1 MLDTLQSGHTNPKMK
16 INHHNKPWHHLQVD
30 NFLPPNRFA
39 EIKTLAFYEYET
51 YKRTGTNS
59 VYTDH
64 KGNDYTSRKKYT
76 RFLTHDIIPET
87 NQFFDM
93 LPEHRGYKGELK
105 KLVHW
110 AITPENYN
118 YPIHIDNASRINTCT
133 YYIWP
138 EEETGTIL
146 CKNPSRNDD
155 GDHIKADKDSDFE
168 IEVEWKPN
176 KLFVHNSI
184 PNKTWHRYASKKE
197 RIVLSIFL
205 VQPDLIKTNR
215 NQRQFLLDL

>member
-1 MLDTLQSGHTNPKMK
+1 M
-16 INHHNKPWHHLQVD
+16 QVD

-64 KGNDYTSRKKYT
+64 KGNDYTSRNKYT
-76 RFLTHDIIPET
+76 RFLTHDIVPET

-176 KLFVHNSI
+176 KLFVHNSV
-184 PNKTWHRYASKKE
+184 PNKTWHRYASKRE
-197 RIVLSIFL
+197 RVVLSVFL
-205 VQPDLIKTNR
+205 VQPDLIKKNR
-215 NQRQFLLDL
+215 NQHQYLLDL

>member
-1 MLDTLQSGHTNPKMK
+1 M
-16 INHHNKPWHHLQVD
+16 QVD
-30 NFLPPNRFA
+30 NFLPPNRLA

-64 KGNDYTSRKKYT
+64 KGNDYTSRNKYT
-76 RFLTHDIIPET
+76 RFLTHDIVPET

-146 CKNPSRNDD
+146 CKNPSSNDD

-184 PNKTWHRYASKKE
+184 PNKTWHRYASKRE
-197 RIVLSIFL
+197 RVVLSVFL
-205 VQPDLIKTNR
+205 VQPDLIKKNR
-215 NQRQFLLDL
+215 NQHQYLLDL

>member
-1 MLDTLQSGHTNPKMK
+1 M
-16 INHHNKPWHHLQVD
+16 QVD
-30 NFLPPNRFA
+30 NFLPPDRFA
-39 EIKTLAFYEYET
+39 EIKTLAHYEFET

-64 KGNDYTSRKKYT
+64 KGNDYTSRNKYT
-76 RFLTHDIIPET
+76 RFLTHDIVPET

-146 CKNPSRNDD
+146 CKNPSSNDD

-184 PNKTWHRYASKKE
+184 PNKTWHRYASKRE
-197 RIVLSIFL
+197 RVVLSVFL
-205 VQPDLIKTNR
+205 VQPDLIKKNR
-215 NQRQFLLDL
+215 NQHQYLLDL

>member
-1 MLDTLQSGHTNPKMK
+1 M
-16 INHHNKPWHHLQVD
+16 QVD

-64 KGNDYTSRKKYT
+64 KGNDYTSRNKYT
-76 RFLTHDIIPET
+76 RFLTHDIVPET

-146 CKNPSRNDD
+146 CKNPSSNDD

-184 PNKTWHRYASKKE
+184 PNKTWHRYASKRE
-197 RIVLSIFL
+197 RVVLSVFL
-205 VQPDLIKTNR
+205 VQPDLIKKNR
-215 NQRQFLLDL
+215 NQHQYLLDL

>member
-1 MLDTLQSGHTNPKMK
+1 MK
-16 INHHNKPWHHLQVD
+16 INHHYKPWHHLQVD
-30 NFLPPNRFA
+30 DFLPPDRFS
-39 EIKTLAFYEYET
+39 EIKRLAHFEYET

-64 KGNDYTSRKKYT
+64 KGKDYTSRNKYT
-76 RFLTHDIIPET
+76 RFLTHDIVPET

-93 LPEHRGYKGELK
+93 LPEHRGYKGKLK

-133 YYIWP
+133 YYVWP
-138 EEETGTIL
+138 EEEIGTIL
-146 CKNPSRNDD
+146 CQNPSKNDD
-155 GDHIKADKDSDFE
+155 GDHIKADKKSDFE
-168 IEVEWKPN
+168 IEIEWKPN

-197 RIVLSIFL
+197 RVVLSIFL
-205 VQPDLIKTNR
+205 VQPDLIKPNR
-215 NQRQFLLDL
+215 NQQQFLLDI

>member
-1 MLDTLQSGHTNPKMK
+1 M
-16 INHHNKPWHHLQVD
+16 QVD

-64 KGNDYTSRKKYT
+64 KGNDYTSRNKYT
-76 RFLTHDIIPET
+76 RFLTHDIVPET

-184 PNKTWHRYASKKE
+184 PNKTWHRYASKRE
-197 RIVLSIFL
+197 RVVLSVFL
-205 VQPDLIKTNR
+205 VQPDLIKKNR
-215 NQRQFLLDL
+215 NQHQYLLDL

>member
-1 MLDTLQSGHTNPKMK
+1 M
-16 INHHNKPWHHLQVD
+16 QVD

-64 KGNDYTSRKKYT
+64 KGNDYTSRNKYT
-76 RFLTHDIIPET
+76 RFLTHDIVPET

-146 CKNPSRNDD
+146 CKNPSSNDD

-184 PNKTWHRYASKKE
+184 PNKTWHRYASKRE
-197 RIVLSIFL
+197 RVVLSVFL
-205 VQPDLIKTNR
+205 VQPDLIKKSR
-215 NQRQFLLDL
+215 NQHQFLLDII

>member
-1 MLDTLQSGHTNPKMK
+1 MK

-39 EIKTLAFYEYET
+39 EIKTLAHYEYET

-64 KGNDYTSRKKYT
+64 KGNDYTSRNKYT

-93 LPEHRGYKGELK
+93 LPEHRGYEGELK

-138 EEETGTIL
+138 EEEIGTIL
-146 CKNPSRNDD
+146 CQNPSRNDD

>member
-1 MLDTLQSGHTNPKMK
+1 MK
-16 INHHNKPWHHLQVD
+16 INHHYKPWHHLQVD
-30 NFLPPNRFA
+30 DFLPPNRFA
-39 EIKTLAFYEYET
+39 EIKRLAHFEYET
-51 YKRTGTNS
+51 YKRTGVNS

-64 KGNDYTSRKKYT
+64 KGEDYTSRNKYT
-76 RFLTHDIIPET
+76 RFLTHDIVPET

-93 LPEHRGYKGELK
+93 LPEHRGYEGELK

-146 CKNPSRNDD
+146 CKNPSQNDD
-155 GDHIKADKDSDFE
+155 GDHIKADKESDFE
-168 IEVEWKPN
+168 MEIEWKPN

-184 PNKTWHRYASKKE
+184 PNKTWHRYSSKRE
-197 RIVLSIFL
+197 RVVLSVFL
-205 VQPDLIKTNR
+205 VQPDLIKKSR
-215 NQRQFLLDL
+215 NQHQFLLDIT

>member
-1 MLDTLQSGHTNPKMK
+1 M
-16 INHHNKPWHHLQVD
+16 QVD

-39 EIKTLAFYEYET
+39 EIKTLAHYEYET

-64 KGNDYTSRKKYT
+64 KGNDYTSRNKYT

-110 AITPENYN
+110 AITPENYK

-138 EEETGTIL
+138 EEEIGTIL
-146 CKNPSRNDD
+146 CQNPSRNDD

>member
-1 MLDTLQSGHTNPKMK
+1 MK
-16 INHHNKPWHHLQVD
+16 INHHYKPWHHLQVD
-30 NFLPPNRFA
+30 DFLPPDRFS
-39 EIKTLAFYEYET
+39 EIKRLAHFEYET

-64 KGNDYTSRKKYT
+64 KGKDYTSRNKYT
-76 RFLTHDIIPET
+76 RFLTHDIVPET

-93 LPEHRGYKGELK
+93 LPEHRGYKGKLK

-133 YYIWP
+133 YYVWP
-138 EEETGTIL
+138 EEEIGTIL
-146 CKNPSRNDD
+146 CQNSSKNDD
-155 GDHIKADKDSDFE
+155 GDHIKADKESDFE
-168 IEVEWKPN
+168 IEIEWKPN

-197 RIVLSIFL
+197 RVVLSIFL
-205 VQPDLIKTNR
+205 VQPDLIKPNR
-215 NQRQFLLDL
+215 NQQQFLLDI

>member
-1 MLDTLQSGHTNPKMK
+1 M
-16 INHHNKPWHHLQVD
+16 QVD

-39 EIKTLAFYEYET
+39 EIKTLAHYEYET

-64 KGNDYTSRKKYT
+64 KGNDYTSRNKYT

-93 LPEHRGYKGELK
+93 LPEHRGYEGELK

-138 EEETGTIL
+138 EEEIGTIL
-146 CKNPSRNDD
+146 CQNPSRNDD

>member
-1 MLDTLQSGHTNPKMK
+1 MK
-16 INHHNKPWHHLQVD
+16 INHHYEPWHHLQVED
-30 NFLPPNRFA
+30 FLPPDEFKKIQDLA
-39 EIKTLAFYEYET
+39 AKEFEI
-51 YKRTGTNS
+51 YKQTGVNA

-64 KGNDYTSRKKYT
+64 KGKDYTSRNKYT
-76 RFLTHDIIPET
+76 RFLTEDIVPST

-105 KLVHW
+105 KLIHW

-133 YYIWP
+133 YYVWP
-138 EEETGTIL
+138 EEEIGTIL
-146 CKNPSRNDD
+146 CKNPSKNDD
-155 GDHIKADKDSDFE
+155 GDHIKADKESDFE
-168 IEVEWKPN
+168 IEIEWKPN

-197 RIVLSIFL
+197 RVVLSIFL

-215 NQRQFLLDL
+215 NQRQFLLDI

>member
-1 MLDTLQSGHTNPKMK
+1 MK
-16 INHHNKPWHHLQVD
+16 INHHYKPWHHLQVD
-30 NFLPPNRFA
+30 DFLPPNRFA
-39 EIKTLAFYEYET
+39 EIKRLAHFEHET

-64 KGNDYTSRKKYT
+64 KGKDYTSRNKYT
-76 RFLTHDIIPET
+76 RFLTHDIVPET

-93 LPEHRGYKGELK
+93 LPEHRGYKGKLK
-105 KLVHW
+105 KLIHW

-133 YYIWP
+133 YYVWP
-138 EEETGTIL
+138 EEEIGTIL
-146 CKNPSRNDD
+146 CQNPSKNDD
-155 GDHIKADKDSDFE
+155 GDHIKADRESDFE
-168 IEVEWKPN
+168 IEIEWKPN

>member
-1 MLDTLQSGHTNPKMK
+1 MK
-16 INHHNKPWHHLQVD
+16 INHHYKPWHHLQVD
-30 NFLPPNRFA
+30 DFLPPDRFS
-39 EIKTLAFYEYET
+39 EIKRLAHFEYET

-64 KGNDYTSRKKYT
+64 KGKDYTSRNKYT
-76 RFLTHDIIPET
+76 RFLTHDIVPET

-93 LPEHRGYKGELK
+93 LPEHRGYKGKLK

-133 YYIWP
+133 YYVWP
-138 EEETGTIL
+138 EEEIGTIL
-146 CKNPSRNDD
+146 CQNPSKNDD
-155 GDHIKADKDSDFE
+155 GDHIKADKESDFE
-168 IEVEWKPN
+168 IEIEWKPN

-205 VQPDLIKTNR
+205 VQPDLIKPNR
-215 NQRQFLLDL
+215 NQQQFLLDI

>member
-1 MLDTLQSGHTNPKMK
+1 M
-16 INHHNKPWHHLQVD
+16 QVD

-64 KGNDYTSRKKYT
+64 KGNDYTSRNKYT
-76 RFLTHDIIPET
+76 RFLTHDIVPET

-146 CKNPSRNDD
+146 CKNPSSNDD

-176 KLFVHNSI
+176 KLFVHNSV
-184 PNKTWHRYASKKE
+184 PNKTWHRYASKRE
-197 RIVLSIFL
+197 RVVLSVFL
-205 VQPDLIKTNR
+205 VQPDLIKKNR
-215 NQRQFLLDL
+215 NQHQYLLDL

>member
-1 MLDTLQSGHTNPKMK
+1 MK

-64 KGNDYTSRKKYT
+64 KGNDYTSRNKYT
-76 RFLTHDIIPET
+76 RFLTHDIVPET

-146 CKNPSRNDD
+146 CKNPSSNDD

-184 PNKTWHRYASKKE
+184 PNKTWHRYASKRE
-197 RIVLSIFL
+197 RVVLSVFL
-205 VQPDLIKTNR
+205 VQPDLIKKNR
-215 NQRQFLLDL
+215 NQHQYLLDL

>member
-1 MLDTLQSGHTNPKMK
+1 MK
-16 INHHNKPWHHLQVD
+16 INHHYKPWHHLQVD
-30 NFLPPNRFA
+30 DFLPPDRFS
-39 EIKTLAFYEYET
+39 EIKRLAHFEYET

-64 KGNDYTSRKKYT
+64 KGKDYTSRNKYT
-76 RFLTHDIIPET
+76 RFLTHDIVPET

-93 LPEHRGYKGELK
+93 LPEHRGYKGKLK

-133 YYIWP
+133 YYVWP
-138 EEETGTIL
+138 EEEIGTIL
-146 CKNPSRNDD
+146 CQNPSKNDD
-155 GDHIKADKDSDFE
+155 GDHIKADKESDFE
-168 IEVEWKPN
+168 IEIEWKPN

-197 RIVLSIFL
+197 RVVLSIFL
-205 VQPDLIKTNR
+205 VQPDLIKPNR
-215 NQRQFLLDL
+215 NQQQFLLDI

>member
-1 MLDTLQSGHTNPKMK
+1 M
-16 INHHNKPWHHLQVD
+16 QVD

-64 KGNDYTSRKKYT
+64 KGNDYTSRNKYT
-76 RFLTHDIIPET
+76 RFLTHDIVPET

-146 CKNPSRNDD
+146 CKNPSSNDD

-184 PNKTWHRYASKKE
+184 PNKTWHRYASKRE
-197 RIVLSIFL
+197 RVVLSVFL
-205 VQPDLIKTNR
+205 VQPDLIKKNR
-215 NQRQFLLDL
+215 NQHQYLSLIHI